1 MKCATLYIGIVLL
14 VTVTTAVVPDR
25 LLAQKEAVVDSSRQA
40 RKHLSFGARY
50 YKNKSFEDAETQLLK
65 SVAYN
70 PSEGRAAYYL
80 GRVYND
86 TDRYDEA
93 LEWFDKAIELLKPT
107 SPSFQNSYFFKGQ
120 IYQLQEDRP
129 NAIDTYQKLLDID
142 PKPEQKIQYLHYLIS
157 MLVEEEEFEPALE
170 YARVWGELDP
180 DNPEVRDTI
189 AKLAMHTGGAEEA
202 LAEKE
207 RILEMNPNDWE
218 TLEWL
223 GDQYR
228 GLQEHDKAF
237 DAFARL
243 HDHDP
248 TNFIYLDNL
257 LELSNHTGKRNS
269 YRVGILKKMHDLQP
283 KNLKVLE
290 SLADQTGSLRWIN
303 TGLKVDA
310 QSGRLNYLKGDHYLK
325 RWNNASAKQDS
336 VRALT
341 WYKKALKDPQ
351 WRDNAQRMIW
361 ELDPPLT
368 EEEKRKRE
376 FFDKSKNKKE
386 EVKVKGKK

>member
-1 MKCATLYIGIVLL
+1 MKRTFKYIGFSLL
-14 VTVTTAVVPDR
+14 LGILSTGFPGAAI
-25 LLAQKEAVVDSSRQA
+25 AQEEAVVDSARQS

-65 SVAYN
+65 AIDLN
-70 PSEGRAAYYL
+70 PGEGRAAYYL
-80 GRVYND
+80 GRTYND
-86 TDRYDEA
+86 TDRYEEA
-93 LEWFDKAIELLKPT
+93 LEWFDKAIELLKSN
-107 SPSFQNSYFFKGQ
+107 SPSYQNSYYFKSQ

-129 NAIDTYQKLLDID
+129 NAISSYQKLLELG
-142 PKPEQKIQYLHYLIS
+142 PKPEQKIQYLHYLITL
-157 MLVEEEEFEPALE
+157 LVEEEDFEPALE
-170 YARVWGELDP
+170 YARMWGEVDP

-202 LAEKE
+202 LSEKE
-207 RILEMNPNDWE
+207 KILEMNPNDWE

-223 GDQYR
+223 GNQYHAI
-228 GLQEHDKAF
+228 QEYNKAF

-243 HDHDP
+243 HDHNP
-248 TNFIYLDNL
+248 SNFIYLDNL
-257 LELSNHTGKRNS
+257 LGLSNHKGKGNS
-269 YRVGILKKMHDLQP
+269 YRSGILKKMHELQP
-283 KNLKVLE
+283 QNLKVLE
-290 SLADQTGSLRWIN
+290 SLADQTGSLTWIN
-303 TGLKVDA
+303 AGLKVDA
-310 QSGRLNYLKGDHYLK
+310 QSGHLNYLKGDHYFK
-325 RWNNASAKQDS
+325 KWNGSSAQQDS
-336 VRALT
+336 VRALA

-351 WRDNAQRMIW
+351 WMDNAQRMIW